1 MKILVVFYS
10 MYGHTYRMAQA
21 VVEGAKE
28 VQGAEVELKRVPE
41 TVPQEILA
49 KSGALEAQKQFAHV
63 PIVELDD
70 LPKADGILFG
80 SPTRFGHICSQ
91 MQQFLDT
98 TGPLWAKGAL
108 IGKVGS
114 VFTSTGTQH
123 GGQEATLLSFMTTL
137 FHHGMIVVG
146 LPYSFQG
153 QMRMD
158 EITGCT
164 PYGASTITGP
174 KGDRMPSE
182 NELAGARFQGRYVA
196 EIVAKLIRP

>member
-1 MKILVVFYS
+1 M
-10 MYGHTYRMAQA
+10 QA
-21 VVEGAKE
+21 
-28 VQGAEVELKRVPE
+28 
-41 TVPQEILA
+41 
-49 KSGALEAQKQFAHV
+49 
-63 PIVELDD
+63 
-70 LPKADGILFG
+70 
-80 SPTRFGHICSQ
+80 
-91 MQQFLDT
+91 FLDT

-123 GGQEATLLSFMTTL
+123 GGQEATLLNFFTFL

-146 LPYSFQG
+146 LPYSFAG
-153 QMRMD
+153 QMTMD

-182 NELAGARFQGRYVA
+182 NELTGAKFQGRYVA
-196 EIVAKLIRP
+196 EIVTKLVRT

>member
-1 MKILVVFYS
+1 MKILVIFYS
-10 MYGHTYRMAQA
+10 MYGHTYRMAEA
-21 VVEGAKE
+21 VAEGARE
-28 VQGAEVELKRVPE
+28 VPGSEVALKRVPE

-49 KSGALEAQKQFAHV
+49 KSGALEAQKQFAHI
-63 PIVELDD
+63 PIVELDE
-70 LPKADGILFG
+70 LATADGILFG
-80 SPTRFGHICSQ
+80 TPTRFGHVCSQ
-91 MQQFLDT
+91 MQAFLDT

-123 GGQEATLLSFMTTL
+123 GGQEATLLNFITFL

-146 LPYSFQG
+146 LPYSFTG
-153 QMRMD
+153 QMTMD

-182 NELAGARFQGRYVA
+182 NELTGAKFQGRYVA
-196 EIVAKLIRP
+196 EIVTKLVRT